1 MSVIEGREEVVDM
14 FSSRLDNIEQSGI
27 RKIFGMADEK
37 SIHLGIGEPDFNP
50 PPHIAVALKE
60 AVDAGYNKYSPVLG
74 LPELREALVERM
86 RRWKPDVTVDNIMV
100 TMGASSG
107 LALSS
112 MAFYEP
118 GDEILFPDPGFVFY
132 KPHSI
137 IYKAKPVCYTLRHE
151 HKYIPQVDEINEL
164 VTKNTKAIITNSPS
178 NPCGSAFPKE
188 TVRGITE
195 IAEDNNIVIISDEVY
210 DEVIY
215 EGEHHSFLGDYE
227 NVVHLNS
234 FSKTF
239 AMTGWRI
246 GYVVSSPDI
255 IEHLSRLQYYAIACP
270 STPLQRACLA
280 GLQGPQDFIADMV
293 SHFKTRRDVIV
304 DRLNDI
310 DGFSCVKPQGAF
322 YVFPS
327 YDFKIDDTDLAVRIL
342 KAGVVSTYGTA
353 FGNRGKGHMRFS
365 YANSVENIEKGM
377 DIVRDA
383 VSELERN

>member
-1 MSVIEGREEVVDM
+1 MSVIEGQEEEIDV
-14 FSSRLDNIEQSGI
+14 FSTRLDGIEKSGI

-60 AVDAGYNKYSPVLG
+60 AVDAGYNKYSPILG
-74 LPELREALVERM
+74 LPELREAIVERM
-86 RRWKPDVTVDNIMV
+86 KRYKSDITMDNVMV

-132 KPHSI
+132 KPHSM
-137 IYKAKPVCYTLRHE
+137 IYRAKPVCYALKHE
-151 HKYIPQVDEINEL
+151 HGYVPQPDEINEL
-164 VTKNTKAIITNSPS
+164 VTEKTKAIIVNSPS

-188 TVRGITE
+188 VVRGIIE

-210 DEVIY
+210 DEIIY

-227 NVVHLNS
+227 NVVCLNS

-246 GYVVSSPDI
+246 GYMVSSPDI
-255 IEHLSRLQYYAIACP
+255 IEHISRLQYYAIACP
-270 STPLQRACLA
+270 STPLERAVLA
-280 GLQGPQDFIADMV
+280 GLHGPLDFIQDMV
-293 SHFKTRRDVIV
+293 QAFRRRRDVIV
-304 DRLNDI
+304 DRLNNI
-310 DGFSCVKPQGAF
+310 DGFDCLKPHGAF

-327 YDFKIDDTDLAVRIL
+327 YDFKINDTDLAIHFL
-342 KAGVVSTYGTA
+342 EAGVVSTYGSA
-353 FGNRGKGHMRFS
+353 FGKRGQGHIRFS

-377 DIVRDA
+377 DIVSDA
-383 VSELERN
+383 VADLERN